1 MDHEEHTKTSLTP
14 VSIPRVFPPSMNR
27 SSTRA
32 IEPLSGQ
39 PPWSSVKAQTQALST
54 ATDAIPKQSFGL
66 ESAYEISNADGG
78 DKEMVVFGY
87 GL

>member
-27 SSTRA
+27 SSTRV
-32 IEPLSGQ
+32 IEPLSGH
-39 PPWSSVKAQTQALST
+39 PPWSSVKAQTLST
-54 ATDAIPKQSFGL
+54 ATDAIPIGL

-78 DKEMVVFGY
+78 EKEMVVFGY
-87 GL
+87 GV